1 MSVSFK
7 MHGPCRATVALDNTR
22 DGVQHG
28 IDSPM
33 QIDHRTPR
41 RIFAPLLIASA
52 MILLQGC
59 ISKPPPTAVRYP
71 ITSGS
76 HETLPS
82 SRDVILVWGE
92 EPLTDLAVEW
102 LIAHHYAALI
112 RPEREFSHTKQQGH
126 TFSERTRALSVAQ
139 RMEADFVLFLDRE
152 ESKHGALIET
162 RCDDQFYVDVTI
174 RGVSVPSGAVVWGGN
189 AHYPHCV
196 DLSRRTFQNL
206 TCQALA
212 TAWGLRSSGQLEI
225 PSSLMCTAGQ
235 TEPAFLR

>member
-1 MSVSFK
+1 
-7 MHGPCRATVALDNTR
+7 
-22 DGVQHG
+22 
-28 IDSPM
+28 M
-33 QIDHRTPR
+33 QIDHRTPP
-41 RIFAPLLIASA
+41 RIYAPVLIASA

-59 ISKPPPTAVRYP
+59 ISKPPPTAVHYP

-76 HETLPS
+76 HETLSS

-102 LIAHHYAALI
+102 LIAHHYAALL
-112 RPEREFSHTKQQGH
+112 RPESEFSQTKKQVH
-126 TFSERTRALSVAQ
+126 TFSERTLALSVAKSI
-139 RMEADFVLFLDRE
+139 EADFVLFLDRE
-152 ESKHGALIET
+152 DSKHGALVET
-162 RCDDQFYVDVTI
+162 RCGDRFYVDVTI

-212 TAWGLRSSGQLEI
+212 TAWGLRLSGQLEI
-225 PSSLMCTAGQ
+225 PSRLMCTAGQ
-235 TEPAFLR
+235 TSP

>member
-1 MSVSFK
+1 
-7 MHGPCRATVALDNTR
+7 
-22 DGVQHG
+22 
-28 IDSPM
+28 M
-33 QIDHRTPR
+33 QIDHRTPP
-41 RIFAPLLIASA
+41 RIFASFLIASA
-52 MILLQGC
+52 VILLQGC

-92 EPLTDLAVEW
+92 KPLTDLAVEW

-112 RPEREFSHTKQQGH
+112 RPKTEFSQTKKHVH
-126 TFSERTRALSVAQ
+126 TFSERTLALSVAKG
-139 RMEADFVLFLDRE
+139 MKADFVLFLDRE
-152 ESKHGALIET
+152 ESKHGALVEA

-174 RGVSVPSGAVVWGGN
+174 RGVSVPSGSVVWGGN

-196 DLSRRTFQNL
+196 DPSRRTFQNL

-212 TAWGLRSSGQLEI
+212 AVWGLRPSGQLEI

>member
-1 MSVSFK
+1 
-7 MHGPCRATVALDNTR
+7 
-22 DGVQHG
+22 
-28 IDSPM
+28 M
-33 QIDHRTPR
+33 QIDHQTPP
-41 RIFAPLLIASA
+41 RIFAPILIASA

-59 ISKPPPTAVRYP
+59 ISKPPPIVVRYP

-82 SRDVILVWGE
+82 PRDGILVWGE
-92 EPLTDLAVEW
+92 ELLTDLAVEW
-102 LIAHHYAALI
+102 LIAHHHAAII
-112 RPEREFSHTKQQGH
+112 RPETEFSQTKKQGH
-126 TFSERTRALSVAQ
+126 TFSDRTLALSVAK

-152 ESKHGALIET
+152 ESKHGALVET
-162 RCDDQFYVDVTI
+162 RCDDQFYVDVAV
-174 RGVSVPSGAVVWGGN
+174 RGVSVPTGAVVWRGN

-212 TAWGLRSSGQLEI
+212 TAWGLRPSGQLEI

-235 TEPAFLR
+235 TEPALLR